1 MQYREVDVADDRERD
16 TDRTTIVTRDSDG
29 RGGGAGIVLVVA
41 LIVIILAVL
50 FFSGVFDRDQEPEL
64 NVTVNS
70 PDVNVIVP
78 ETQLPPLTVPEVQP
92 PPPDVNVNVTTPPSE
107 PPADNLSNT
116 ANTVANT
123 G

>member
-1 MQYREVDVADDRERD
+1 MGSLDVADDRERE
-16 TDRTTIVTRDSDG
+16 TERTTVVTSDRG
-29 RGGGAGIVLVVA
+29 RGGAGIILVLAVI
-41 LIVIILAVL
+41 LIILALL
-50 FFSGVFDRDQEPEL
+50 FFAGVFDRDDEPEL

-92 PPPDVNVNVTTPPSE
+92 LPDVNVNVTTPPPE
-107 PPADNLSNT
+107 LPEENLSNT
-116 ANTVANT
+116 VTNS